1 MLASLHI
8 ENIAVIKKMDADFSR
23 GFTVLTG
30 ETGAGKS
37 ILIDSIAF
45 LLGAKP
51 QRELIRT
58 GENKAVV
65 SGFFTDLSQET
76 LEYLASYDI
85 MQEEDGSVTLMKSFS
100 SDGKTC
106 VKINGRTVSATV
118 ARNCGI
124 GLINIHGQHD
134 SQVLQNAS
142 NHIKYLDRYAENEEL
157 LQEYLREYRLFH
169 DAESERN
176 LLMEKDRDKERLKE
190 LLLYQ
195 IQDIESTD
203 LHEGEEE
210 ELLNRKKLIQNA
222 KQLSKHIVTSYR
234 ALYKNSK
241 GMSASQLVEFAV
253 DSTAQLSE
261 VIPEAEPLSERLSD
275 IQSELEDIAKQISAF
290 MPTGAEDPE
299 KELEEIGERLD
310 VIRKLKRKYGASITE
325 VLSFLSKA
333 KQSLTEIE
341 QSDERIQLLSD
352 YIQKQQGI
360 VLTLAEKLHQIR
372 VEKGMELS
380 RKICEVL
387 QYLDMSKVLFSVSVQ
402 PQTDKSFSANG
413 FDTVEFYIATNPG
426 EPMKPLTK
434 IASGGELSRI
444 MLAIKCVLA
453 DAEAVPS
460 IIFDEVDTGVSGKTS
475 QKIGLKLHELSKA
488 TQVICITHSAQIAA
502 VADNHFK
509 ICKDEING
517 RVETRLDALDQAGRV
532 EELSRIIGG
541 VSITEKTRETALEM
555 LETSK
560 ATTISISNR

>member
-8 ENIAVIKKMDADFSR
+8 ENIAVIKRMDADFSR

-58 GENKAVV
+58 GESKALV
-65 SGFFTDLSQET
+65 SGFFTDLSKET
-76 LEYLASYDI
+76 LDYLASYDI
-85 MQEEDGSVTLMKSFS
+85 EPEDDGSVTLVKTFS
-100 SDGKTC
+100 QEGKTT

-134 SQVLQNAS
+134 NQVLQNAA
-142 NHIKYLDRYAENEEL
+142 NHIKYLDRYAENEAL
-157 LQEYLREYRLFH
+157 LEAYGKEYRLYR
-169 DAESERN
+169 DAEIELRS
-176 LLMEKDRDKERLKE
+176 LVEKDRDKERLKE

-195 IQDIESTD
+195 IQDIESAD

-222 KQLSKHIVTSYR
+222 KQLSKHILTAYK

-261 VIPEAEPLSERLSD
+261 WIPEADALSERLSD
-275 IQSELEDIAKQISAF
+275 IQSELEEIAKQISAF
-290 MPTGAEDPE
+290 MPSSSDDPE
-299 KELEEIGERLD
+299 KELEEIGDRLD
-310 VIRKLKRKYGASITE
+310 VIRKLKRKYGANITE
-325 VLSFLSKA
+325 VLSFLEKA
-333 KQSLTEIE
+333 KKSLTEIE
-341 QSDERIQLLSD
+341 ESDVRIEALTN
-352 YIQKQQGI
+352 YIKKQHETVHAI
-360 VLTLAEKLHQIR
+360 ADKLHQKR
-372 VEKGMELS
+372 AEKGMELS

-387 QYLDMSKVLFSVSVQ
+387 QYLDMSKVLFSVSVT
-402 PQTDKSFSANG
+402 PKTDEIFTASG
-413 FDTVEFYIATNPG
+413 YDTVEFYIATNPG

-453 DAEAVPS
+453 DAEEVPS

-475 QKIGLKLHELSKA
+475 QKIGLKLHELSMS

-517 RVETRLDALDQAGRV
+517 RVETRLDSLDREGRV
-532 EELSRIIGG
+532 EEISRIIGG

-555 LETSK
+555 LETAK
-560 ATTISISNR
+560 ATSVSI

>member
-8 ENIAVIKKMDADFSR
+8 ENIAVIKKLDADFSS

-51 QRELIRT
+51 HRELIRT
-58 GENKAVV
+58 GESKALV
-65 SGFFTDLSQET
+65 SGFFTDLSKDMIDF
-76 LEYLASYDI
+76 LATYDI
-85 MQEEDGSVTLMKSFS
+85 EPEDDGSVTLVKTLS
-100 SDGKTC
+100 SEGKTT

-118 ARNCGI
+118 ARNCGM

-134 SQVLQNAS
+134 NQVLQNAA
-142 NHIKYLDRYAENEEL
+142 NHITYLDRYAENDEL
-157 LQEYLREYRLFH
+157 LDAYGKEYRLYR
-169 DAESERN
+169 DAENEVLR
-176 LLMEKDRDKERLKE
+176 LMEKDRDKERLRE

-195 IQDIESTD
+195 IQDIESAD

-222 KQLSKHIVTSYR
+222 KQLSKHILTAYR

-253 DSTAQLSE
+253 ESTSQLSE
-261 VIPEAEPLSERLSD
+261 LIPEAEALSERLSD
-275 IQSELEDIAKQISAF
+275 IQSEIEEIAKQVSSF
-290 MPTGAEDPE
+290 MPSDLDDPE
-299 KELEEIGERLD
+299 KELEEIGDRLD
-310 VIRKLKRKYGASITE
+310 IIRKLKRKYGSSITE
-325 VLSFLSKA
+325 VLAFLEKA
-333 KQSLTEIE
+333 KFSLTEIE
-341 QSDERIQLLSD
+341 ESDERIESLSAF
-352 YIQKQQGI
+352 IKKQQKN
-360 VLTLAEKLHQIR
+360 VSALAETLHRRR
-372 VEKGMELS
+372 VEKGLELS
-380 RKICEVL
+380 QKICQVL
-387 QYLDMSKVLFSVSVQ
+387 QYLDMGKVLFSVSVT
-402 PQTDKSFSANG
+402 PKDDESFTLNG
-413 FDTVEFYIATNPG
+413 YDAVEFYIATNPG

-475 QKIGLKLHELSKA
+475 QKIGLKLHELAFS

-502 VADNHFK
+502 VADHHFK
-509 ICKDEING
+509 ICKDEIDG
-517 RVETRLDALDQAGRV
+517 RVETKLNLLNREGRV
-532 EELSRIIGG
+532 GELARIISG
-541 VSITEKTRETALEM
+541 VSITEKTKETALEM
-555 LETSK
+555 LENAHSDVSLT
-560 ATTISISNR
+560 

>member
-8 ENIAVIKKMDADFSR
+8 ENIAVIKRMDADFSS

-51 QRELIRT
+51 HRELIRT
-58 GENKAVV
+58 GESKALV
-65 SGFFTDLSQET
+65 SGFFTDLSKDT
-76 LEYLASYDI
+76 LDFLSTYDI
-85 MQEEDGSVTLMKSFS
+85 EPDDDGSVTLVKTLSTE
-100 SDGKTC
+100 GKTT

-118 ARNCGI
+118 ARNCGM

-134 SQVLQNAS
+134 NQVLQNAV
-142 NHIKYLDRYAENEEL
+142 NHITYLDRYAENDDL
-157 LQEYLREYRLFH
+157 LEAYGKEYRIYR
-169 DAESERN
+169 DAENEVRR
-176 LLMEKDRDKERLKE
+176 LMEKDRDKERLKE

-195 IQDIESTD
+195 IQDIESAD
-203 LHEGEEE
+203 IHEGEEE

-222 KQLSKHIVTSYR
+222 KQLSKQVLTAYR

-253 DSTAQLSE
+253 DATDQLSE
-261 VIPEAEPLSERLSD
+261 FIPEAEMLSERLSD
-275 IQSELEDIAKQISAF
+275 IQSEIEEISKQISAF
-290 MPTGAEDPE
+290 MPSDLDDPE
-299 KELEEIGERLD
+299 KELEAIGDRLD
-310 VIRKLKRKYGASITE
+310 TIRKLKRKYGSNITE
-325 VLSFLSKA
+325 VLAFWEKSRNA
-333 KQSLTEIE
+333 LTEIE
-341 QSDERIQLLSD
+341 ESDERIESLSAF
-352 YIQKQQGI
+352 IEKQRKT
-360 VLTLAEKLHQIR
+360 VYALAETLHKRR
-372 VEKGMELS
+372 VVKGTELS

-387 QYLDMSKVLFSVSVQ
+387 QYLDMGKVQFSVSVTVK
-402 PQTDKSFSANG
+402 TDESFTVNG
-413 FDTVEFYIATNPG
+413 YDVVEFYIATNPG

-475 QKIGLKLHELSKA
+475 QKIGLKLHELSYS

-502 VADNHFK
+502 VADHHFK
-509 ICKDEING
+509 ICKDEIDG
-517 RVETRLDALDQAGRV
+517 RVETRLNLLDREGRV
-532 EELSRIIGG
+532 GELARIIGG
-541 VSITEKTRETALEM
+541 VNITEKTKETALEM
-555 LETSK
+555 LENAHSPVSV
-560 ATTISISNR
+560 I

>member
-1 MLASLHI
+1 MLTSLHI
-8 ENIAVIKKMDADFSR
+8 ENIAVIKKMDADFSS

-58 GENKAVV
+58 GESKAVV
-65 SGFFTDLSQET
+65 SGFFTDLSKDT
-76 LEYLASYDI
+76 LEYLASFDI
-85 MQEEDGSVTLMKSFS
+85 EPDEDGSVTLMKSFS
-100 SDGKTC
+100 TDGKTS

-134 SQVLQNAS
+134 NQVLQNAT
-142 NHIKYLDRYAENEEL
+142 NHIKYLDRYAENETL
-157 LQEYLREYRLFH
+157 LERYGKEYRAYRE
-169 DAESERN
+169 AENELN
-176 LLMEKDRDKERLKE
+176 LLREKDRDKERLKE

-195 IQDIESTD
+195 IQDIESAD

-222 KQLSKHIVTSYR
+222 KQLSKHILTAYR

-261 VIPEAEPLSERLSD
+261 LIPEADQLSERLSD

-290 MPTGAEDPE
+290 MPSSSDDPE
-299 KELEEIGERLD
+299 KDLEEIGDRLD
-310 VIRKLKRKYGASITE
+310 VIRKLKRKYGANITE
-325 VLSFLSKA
+325 VLSFLEKA
-333 KQSLTEIE
+333 KKSLTEIE
-341 QSDERIQLLSD
+341 ESDERIVALSE
-352 YIQKQQGI
+352 YIKKQRTNVVEI
-360 VLTLAEKLHQIR
+360 AEKLHQKR
-372 VEKGMELS
+372 VEKGQELS

-387 QYLDMSKVLFSVSVQ
+387 QYLDMSKVLFSVSVMQ
-402 PQTDKSFSANG
+402 KKDESLTASG
-413 FDTVEFYIATNPG
+413 FDAVEFYIATNPG

-475 QKIGLKLHELSKA
+475 QKIGLKLHELSGS

-517 RVETRLDALDQAGRV
+517 RVETRLDSLDREGRV
-532 EELSRIIGG
+532 EEISRIIGG

-555 LETSK
+555 LETAKMTS
-560 ATTISISNR
+560 ISI

>member
-8 ENIAVIKKMDADFSR
+8 ENIAVIKKMDADFSS

-58 GENKAVV
+58 GENKALV
-65 SGFFTDLSQET
+65 SGFFTDLSKET
-76 LEYLASYDI
+76 VDYLATYDI
-85 MQEEDGSVTLMKSFS
+85 EPEDDGSVTLVKTLSAE
-100 SDGKTC
+100 GKTT

-118 ARNCGI
+118 ARNCGM

-134 SQVLQNAS
+134 NQVLQNAA
-142 NHIKYLDRYAENEEL
+142 NHITYLDRYAENDEILEA
-157 LQEYLREYRLFH
+157 YGREYRLYR
-169 DAESERN
+169 DAENEVRR
-176 LLMEKDRDKERLKE
+176 LREKDRDKERLKE

-195 IQDIESTD
+195 IQDIESAD

-222 KQLSKHIVTSYR
+222 KQLSKHILTAYR

-253 DSTAQLSE
+253 DSTSQLSE
-261 VIPEAEPLSERLSD
+261 LIPESEALSERLSD
-275 IQSELEDIAKQISAF
+275 IQSELEEIAKQISAF
-290 MPTGAEDPE
+290 MPSSSDDPE
-299 KELEEIGERLD
+299 KELEEIGDRLD
-310 VIRKLKRKYGASITE
+310 VIRKLKRKYGANITE
-325 VLSFLSKA
+325 VLDFLEKA
-333 KQSLTEIE
+333 KKSLTEIE
-341 QSDERIQLLSD
+341 ESDERIEALSN
-352 YIQKQQGI
+352 YIKTQHETVRAI
-360 VLTLAEKLHQIR
+360 AEKLHQRR
-372 VEKGMELS
+372 VEKGMALS

-387 QYLDMSKVLFSVSVQ
+387 QYLDMSKVLFSVSV
-402 PQTDKSFSANG
+402 THKNNESFTASG
-413 FDTVEFYIATNPG
+413 YDTVEFYIATNPG

-475 QKIGLKLHELSKA
+475 QKIGLKLHELSSS

-502 VADNHFK
+502 VADHHFK
-509 ICKDEING
+509 ICKDEIDG
-517 RVETRLDALDQAGRV
+517 RVETKLNLLDREGRV
-532 EELSRIIGG
+532 GEIARIIGG
-541 VSITEKTRETALEM
+541 VSITEKTKETAWEM
-555 LETSK
+555 LENAHSP
-560 ATTISISNR
+560 ISLT

>member
-8 ENIAVIKKMDADFSR
+8 ENIAVIKKMDADFSS

-58 GENKAVV
+58 GENKALV
-65 SGFFTDLSQET
+65 SGFFTDLSKET
-76 LEYLASYDI
+76 VAYLATYDI
-85 MQEEDGSVTLMKSFS
+85 EPEDDGSVTLVKTLSAE
-100 SDGKTC
+100 GKTT

-118 ARNCGI
+118 ARNCGM

-134 SQVLQNAS
+134 NQVLQNAA
-142 NHIKYLDRYAENEEL
+142 NHITYLDRYAENDEILEA
-157 LQEYLREYRLFH
+157 YGREYRLYR
-169 DAESERN
+169 DAENELRR
-176 LLMEKDRDKERLKE
+176 LREKDRDKERLKE

-195 IQDIESTD
+195 IQDIETAD

-222 KQLSKHIVTSYR
+222 KQLSKHILTAYR

-253 DSTAQLSE
+253 DSTSQLSE
-261 VIPEAEPLSERLSD
+261 LIPEAEALSERLSD
-275 IQSELEDIAKQISAF
+275 IQSELEDIAKQVSAF
-290 MPTGAEDPE
+290 MPSDSDDPE
-299 KELEEIGERLD
+299 KELEEIGDRLD
-310 VIRKLKRKYGASITE
+310 VIRKLKRKYGANITE
-325 VLSFLSKA
+325 VLDFLEKA
-333 KQSLTEIE
+333 KKSLTEIE
-341 QSDERIQLLSD
+341 ESDERIEALSN
-352 YIQKQQGI
+352 YIKTQHETVRAI
-360 VLTLAEKLHQIR
+360 AEKLHQRR
-372 VEKGMELS
+372 VEKGMALS

-387 QYLDMSKVLFSVSVQ
+387 QYLDMSKVLFSVSV
-402 PQTDKSFSANG
+402 THKNNESFTASG
-413 FDTVEFYIATNPG
+413 YDTVEFYIATNPG

-475 QKIGLKLHELSKA
+475 QKIGLKLHELSSS

-502 VADNHFK
+502 VADHHFK
-509 ICKDEING
+509 ICKDEIDG
-517 RVETRLDALDQAGRV
+517 RVETKLNLLDREGRV
-532 EELSRIIGG
+532 GEIARIIGG
-541 VSITEKTRETALEM
+541 VSITEKTKETAWEM
-555 LETSK
+555 LENAHSP
-560 ATTISISNR
+560 ISLT